1 MRTVINNPNLPRSSA
16 PHSNAVKLGN
26 LIFVSGWPGYDKDMK
41 LAKGDFGAQMR
52 QALENVKATLE
63 YAGSSLQKIGKVN
76 VYLDR
81 RSDFEQMNEI
91 YREYFGND
99 PNGWPART
107 TIECRLPRPDFLLEE
122 RHALLKLGKAGRTR
136 HRGRRPQVRGSVM
149 NPVDHPHGGGEGK
162 ASIGMPGPKTPWGK
176 PALGYRTRNNK
187 RTDNMIQRRRSK
199 GRR

>member
-107 TIECRLPRPDFLLEE
+107 TIECRLPRPDFLLEIDCVAE
-122 RHALLKLGKAGRTR
+122 
-136 HRGRRPQVRGSVM
+136 V
-149 NPVDHPHGGGEGK
+149 
-162 ASIGMPGPKTPWGK
+162 
-176 PALGYRTRNNK
+176 
-187 RTDNMIQRRRSK
+187 
-199 GRR
+199 

>member
-1 MRTVINNPNLPRSSA
+1 MAKRENAKYKINRRLGVNLWGRPKSPINRREYGPGQHGQRRKKPSDFGVQLMAKENGRALLRLPSGETRYVQEECLATVGT
-16 PHSNAVKLGN
+16 VGN
-26 LIFVSGWPGYDKDMK
+26 L
-41 LAKGDFGAQMR
+41 
-52 QALENVKATLE
+52 E
-63 YAGSSLQKIGKVN
+63 
-76 VYLDR
+76 
-81 RSDFEQMNEI
+81 
-91 YREYFGND
+91 
-99 PNGWPART
+99 
-107 TIECRLPRPDFLLEE
+107 
-122 RHALLKLGKAGRTR
+122 HALLKLGKAGRTR